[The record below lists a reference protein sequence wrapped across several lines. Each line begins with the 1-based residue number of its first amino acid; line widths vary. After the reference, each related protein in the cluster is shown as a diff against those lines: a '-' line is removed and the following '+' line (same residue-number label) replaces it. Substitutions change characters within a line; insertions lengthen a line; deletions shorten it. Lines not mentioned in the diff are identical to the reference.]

1 VRNAL
6 RWQLGFLLCLDT
18 LHRVY
23 SQQVLAPPPPEF
35 AAKTNAIAT
44 LWGTNQFEQ
53 TAPQVSPSNETT
65 SRRLWDLGPVHLHPH
80 IFYSL
85 SYGNGLQSQ
94 PGNQSK
100 SFINTLSPG
109 MAVDIGSHWRLDYT
123 PTLRYYSSQE
133 FRDALDH
140 SVNLTWG
147 TICGDWKLGASQG
160 YAKTSEPLIETGSQ
174 TTTEIYST
182 VLSTAYQLNSK
193 TSLEFSANQ
202 GFRYANSVS
211 TNQPLTDSKTW
222 TAIATA
228 NYQLS
233 PALSIGPSL
242 TFAYDNL
249 NVGSDMTSEQFQGQ
263 FLWRP
268 GPKLTCLGRGGLEIR
283 QFLDSTESD
292 LVTPVFALSLA
303 YRLFE
308 LTTFSL
314 AANRT
319 VAPSYFGNQLTET
332 SSFNGGV
339 RQRLLQ
345 RLYLDVTGGYTTTK
359 YRTTSAGKS
368 ANRDDD
374 YATVNIRLI
383 CPILQHGSA
392 SVFYNWSDNIS
403 SQPGFGYNSDQVG
416 LELGYHF

>member
-1 VRNAL
+1 VRSAL
-6 RWQLGFLLCLDT
+6 RWQFGFLLCLAT

-23 SQQVLAPPPPEF
+23 SQQVLAPPPAEF
-35 AAKTNAIAT
+35 AAKTNTIAT

-53 TAPQVSPSNETT
+53 TEVSRSDETT
-65 SRRLWDLGPVHLHPH
+65 IRRLWDLGPLHLHPH

-94 PGNQSK
+94 PGNQST

-109 MAVDIGSHWRLDYT
+109 MAVDIGSHWHLDYT
-123 PTLRYYSSQE
+123 PTLRYYSSRQ
-133 FRDALDH
+133 FSDSLGH
-140 SVNLTWG
+140 SVSLTWG
-147 TICGDWKLGASQG
+147 TILGDWKLGASQS
-160 YAKTSEPLIETGSQ
+160 YAKSSEPLIETGSQ
-174 TTTEIYST
+174 TTTETYGT

-193 TSLEFSANQ
+193 TSVEFSANQ
-202 GFRYANSVS
+202 DFRFANSVS

-222 TAIATA
+222 TATATA
-228 NYQLS
+228 NYQLA

-242 TFAYDNL
+242 TFAFDNL
-249 NVGSDMTSEQFQGQ
+249 KFGSDMTSEQFQGQ

-268 GPKLTCLGRGGLEIR
+268 GPKLTWVGRGGLEIR

-292 LVTPVFALSLA
+292 LLTPVAALSFS

-308 LTTFSL
+308 ATTFSF

-319 VAPSYFGNQLTET
+319 VTPSYFENQLTET
-332 SSFNGGV
+332 YSLNPGL
-339 RQRLLQ
+339 RQRLLH
-345 RLYLDVTGGYTTTK
+345 RLYLDVTGGYTTTT
-359 YRTTSAGKS
+359 YRMTSAGKS
-368 ANRDDD
+368 AKREDD
-374 YATVNIRLI
+374 YATFNIRLS
-383 CPILQHGSA
+383 CPFLQHGSA

-416 LELGYHF
+416 LELSYRF

>member
-1 VRNAL
+1 MQNAF
-6 RWQLGFLLCLDT
+6 RWQLGFLLCLGA
-18 LHRVY
+18 LHCVY

-35 AAKTNAIAT
+35 AAKTNTIAT
-44 LWGTNQFEQ
+44 LWGTNQFEP
-53 TAPQVSPSNETT
+53 TAPRALDETT
-65 SRRLWDLGPVHLHPH
+65 TRRLWDLGPVHLHPH

-100 SFINTLSPG
+100 SLINTFSAG
-109 MAVDIGSHWRLDYT
+109 MAVDIGSHWHLDYT
-123 PTLRYYSSQE
+123 PTLRYYSSHE
-133 FRDALDH
+133 FRDSLDH
-140 SVNLTWG
+140 SVSLTWA
-147 TICGDWKLGASQG
+147 TICGDWKLGASQS
-160 YAKTSEPLIETGSQ
+160 YAASSEPLVETGSQ
-174 TTTEIYST
+174 IATEIYST

-202 GFRYANSVS
+202 GFRYVNSIS

-233 PALSIGPSL
+233 PAVSIGPSL

-249 NVGSDMTSEQFQGQ
+249 KVGSDMTSEQFQGQ

-268 GPKLTCLGRGGLEIR
+268 GPKLTCLGKGGLEIR
-283 QFLDSTESD
+283 QFLVDSTEPD
-292 LVTPVFALSLA
+292 LVTPVFAFSFA

-308 LTTFSL
+308 VTTFSL
-314 AANRT
+314 AVNRT
-319 VAPSYFGNQLTET
+319 VTPSYFGNQFTE
-332 SSFNGGV
+332 SSSINGGV

-345 RLYLDVTGGYTTTK
+345 RLYLDVIGGYTTTT

-374 YATVNIRLI
+374 YATVNIRLS
-383 CPILQHGSA
+383 CPFLQHGSV
-392 SVFYNWSDNIS
+392 SVFYDWSDNIS
-403 SQPGFGYNSDQVG
+403 TQAGFGYNSDQVG
-416 LELGYHF
+416 LELGYRF